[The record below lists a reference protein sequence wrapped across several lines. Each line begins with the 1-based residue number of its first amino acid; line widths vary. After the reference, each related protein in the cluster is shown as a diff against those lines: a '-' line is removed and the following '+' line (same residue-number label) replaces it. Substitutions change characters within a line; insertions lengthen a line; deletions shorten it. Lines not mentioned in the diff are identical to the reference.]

1 MRKGDDILIA
11 PFPDLCLLVPFRAAY
26 VRVALKDSVC
36 RMKFILGTCGFPSNF
51 DFTYVV
57 YI

>member
-1 MRKGDDILIA
+1 MRKGED
-11 PFPDLCLLVPFRAAY
+11 FRAAY
-26 VRVALKDSVC
+26 VRVALIDSAC